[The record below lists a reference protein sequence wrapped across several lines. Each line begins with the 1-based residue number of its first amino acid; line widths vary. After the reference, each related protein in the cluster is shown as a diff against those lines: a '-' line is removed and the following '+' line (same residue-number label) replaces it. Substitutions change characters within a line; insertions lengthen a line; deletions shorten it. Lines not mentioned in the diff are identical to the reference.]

1 MNLIQMAF
9 IKDNVNMLVSS
20 LLRTE
25 QTKPVRPIIIRS
37 MTLSSENDD
46 VFLES
51 GKLNFRILK

>member
-1 MNLIQMAF
+1 VNLIQMAF

>member
-1 MNLIQMAF
+1 MAF